1 MARNKSTSKVEQQY
15 RKERKRIQ
23 RQMNRMLARGYILPE
38 VLPPI
43 PKKITAGSVRR
54 LKKITTKK
62 LYDMADFQDLTTGEV
77 VSGQEGRKLERKRTA
92 KKSAETRR
100 RRREEQP
107 EVPQV
112 PETPTEPLAPE
123 PSQQEQQIQDHSQDP
138 WNSQWRMGAEWIE
151 QIPHDIAAKG
161 ASKCADLFQQM
172 LDSFIT
178 MHDEDGLGE
187 YYLGLAVVQGGESVR
202 EAVQECIDAASDH
215 YAGLMNFTGKLSNL
229 SRLLDVPMPSADEID
244 KATQQDSAV
253 NPDLL

>member
-1 MARNKSTSKVEQQY
+1 MARKKSTSKVQQQY

-38 VLPPI
+38 VLPPV
-43 PKKITAGSVRR
+43 PKKITAGSIRR

-62 LYDMADFQDLTTGEV
+62 LYDMADFQDLTTGEI

-92 KKSAETRR
+92 QKSAETRR
-100 RRREEQP
+100 RQREEQP

-112 PETPTEPLAPE
+112 PETPSAPE
-123 PSQQEQQIQDHSQDP
+123 SPQPEQQAQDHSQDP

-161 ASKCADLFQQM
+161 APKCADLFQQM
-172 LDSFIT
+172 LDSFIA

-229 SRLLDVPMPSADEID
+229 SKMLDVPMPSAEEID